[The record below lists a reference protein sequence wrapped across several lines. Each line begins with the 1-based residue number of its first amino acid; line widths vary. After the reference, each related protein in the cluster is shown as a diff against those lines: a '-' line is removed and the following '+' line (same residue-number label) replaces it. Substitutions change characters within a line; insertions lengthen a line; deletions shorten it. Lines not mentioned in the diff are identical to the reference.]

1 MGRKGKMMPME
12 NDGQRMPAVRTL
24 ARRGKSLKVAAGVAS
39 VALIVAA
46 TSVNTAASPPAAR
59 SFDIAGSC
67 TAEAMQAAVANLSTK
82 VTVRQ
87 IANGPRFAGGTRLVA
102 ATDKL
107 PAFCQ
112 VTGSFVTN
120 PATGKT
126 ANFLATFPA
135 NWNGKYLQMGC
146 SGHCGQFA
154 VSDPAQPQATITN
167 QGLPYDTI
175 ARGYASFATDEGHEG
190 FSGGTWAIKGP
201 GQVDEEAI
209 ADLFYRADKVLAGM
223 GKEFTAAFYGRAS
236 GAPQKIARSYFNG
249 CSGGG
254 RDAFVA
260 ASYFP
265 EAFDGIIGGS
275 AYNGIGAA
283 FQFAGIP
290 SGQLRSAGAVVP
302 PSLIALI
309 DPIVKAQCDGLD
321 GVKDGL
327 IQNPAACN
335 FRPDRDLP
343 KCTPGSPAGQCFTP
357 EQIETVS
364 LLLSAVTDER
374 GNVIQPGFSVSEIQ
388 AASFLTPPRPA
399 DLSARDPFPGSD
411 TGALNGGYWP
421 LADAYL
427 KVFVHKNDPHFFTRQ
442 LFTFRSGGPG
452 RINAFHVVAPSSEVD
467 LVKREARM
475 GIGHFPENFDPFIRQ
490 DRKFLM
496 WHNLSDQVLTSYM
509 SVNFYKQL
517 AARHGGYDKLQ
528 RNVRLFSLPGTPHC
542 SMGGIGPNSFDALT
556 ARENWVEKGIAP
568 DALPAKLYPANAMGF
583 KQFDKPPTRT
593 MPLCKFPAMAHYK
606 GRGDVND
613 GANWSC
619 PSGDRSMLKVGE
631 SGRQAGVVE

>member
-1 MGRKGKMMPME
+1 M
-12 NDGQRMPAVRTL
+12 D
-24 ARRGKSLKVAAGVAS
+24 KSSSRWGAFLKLAAGTTAAAFVIA
-39 VALIVAA
+39 ATTAA
-46 TSVNTAASPPAAR
+46 TSADTPAPSRTNGSFDLSTTCRPAAVR
-59 SFDIAGSC
+59 
-67 TAEAMQAAVANLSTK
+67 AAVGNLSTK
-82 VTVRQ
+82 VTVKQ
-87 IANGPRFAGGTRLVA
+87 IANGPRFDGGTRLVP
-102 ATDKL
+102 ATDRL

-120 PATGKT
+120 PETGKT
-126 ANFLATFPA
+126 ANFLATLPA
-135 NWNGKYLQMGC
+135 NWNGKYLQLGC

-154 VSDPAQPQATITN
+154 VSDPSQPQATITT
-167 QGLPYDTI
+167 QGQPYDTI
-175 ARGYASFATDEGHEG
+175 VRGYAAFATDEGHEG
-190 FSGGTWAIKGP
+190 FSGGTWAVKGP
-201 GQVDEEAI
+201 GQVDQDAVT
-209 ADLFYRADKVLAGM
+209 DLYYRADKVLSGM
-223 GKEFTAAFYGRAS
+223 GKEFTAAFYGQAS

-275 AYNGIGAA
+275 AYNGAGAA

-290 SGQLRSAGAVVP
+290 SGQLRSPGAVVP
-302 PSLIALI
+302 ASLIALI

-327 IQNPAACN
+327 IQNPGACN

-343 KCTPGSPAGQCFTP
+343 KCTAGSPAGQCFTR

-364 LLLSAVTDER
+364 MLLSAVTDER
-374 GNVIQPGFSVSEIQ
+374 GNVIQPGFSVSEVQ
-388 AASFLTPPRPA
+388 AASFLTPPRPT
-399 DLSARDPFPGSD
+399 DLSVEDPFPGSD
-411 TGALNGGYWP
+411 TGAVNGGYWP

-427 KVFVHKNDPHFFTRQ
+427 KVFVHKNDPNFFTRE
-442 LFTFRSGGPG
+442 LFSFRSGGPG
-452 RINAFHVVAPSSEVD
+452 KISAFHVVAPSSEVA
-467 LVKREARM
+467 LAKREASM

-496 WHNLSDQVLTSYM
+496 WHNLSDQVLTPYM
-509 SVNFYKQL
+509 SINFYKQL

-556 ARENWVEKGIAP
+556 ALENWVEKGIAP

-583 KQFDKPPTRT
+583 KDFGKVPTRT
-593 MPLCKFPAMAHYK
+593 MPLCKFPTMARYK
-606 GRGDVND
+606 GTGSVND

-619 PSGDRSMLKVGE
+619 PASDKSMLRVGE
-631 SGRQAGVVE
+631 SGRQAGVIE

>member
-1 MGRKGKMMPME
+1 MTKWHRC
-12 NDGQRMPAVRTL
+12 
-24 ARRGKSLKVAAGVAS
+24 RGVVLRLAAGTAGA
-39 VALIVAA
+39 ALIVVA
-46 TSVNTAASPPAAR
+46 TTANTASPKPNGR
-59 SFDIAGSC
+59 FDLSVTC
-67 TAEAMQAAVANLSTK
+67 TPEAMQTAVSHLSTK
-82 VTVRQ
+82 VTVKQ
-87 IANGPRFAGGTRLVA
+87 IANGPRFTGGTKLVA

-120 PATGKT
+120 PVNGKT

-175 ARGYASFATDEGHEG
+175 VRGYASFATDEGHEG
-190 FSGGTWAIKGP
+190 FAGGTWAVKGP
-201 GQVDEEAI
+201 GQVDEDAI
-209 ADLFYRADKVLAGM
+209 VDLYYRADKVLSGM
-223 GKEFTAAFYGRAS
+223 GKEFTTAFYAQAS

-283 FQFAGIP
+283 FQFAGVA
-290 SGQLRSAGAVVP
+290 SGQLRSDAAVVP
-302 PSLIALI
+302 ANLVKLI

-335 FRPDRDLP
+335 FRPERDLP
-343 KCTPGSPAGQCFTP
+343 KCVAGSTAGQCFTP

-364 LLLSAVTDER
+364 TVLSAVTDER
-374 GNVIQPGFSVSEIQ
+374 GNVVQPGYSVSEIQ
-388 AASFLTPPRPA
+388 AGTFLTPPRPA
-399 DLSARDPFPGSD
+399 DLAAKDPFPNSDNGSL
-411 TGALNGGYWP
+411 AGGYWA
-421 LADAYL
+421 LADSYL
-427 KVFVHKNDPHFFTRQ
+427 KVFVHKNDPNYFTRTI
-442 LFTFRSGGPG
+442 FSFRRGGPG
-452 RINAFHVVAPSSEVD
+452 RITDFHIVAPSSEVE

-475 GIGHFPENFDPFIRQ
+475 GIGHFPENFDSFIRQ
-490 DRKFLM
+490 NRKFLM
-496 WHNLSDQVLTSYM
+496 WHNLSDQVLTPYM
-509 SVNFYKQL
+509 SINFYKQL

-556 ARENWVEKGIAP
+556 AMENWVEKGIAP
-568 DALPAKLYPANAMGF
+568 DALSASLYSVTPLGSKDFSKA
-583 KQFDKPPTRT
+583 PTRT
-593 MPLCKFPAMAHYK
+593 MPLCKFPEMARYSGK
-606 GRGDVND
+606 GDVND
-613 GANWSC
+613 AANWSC
-619 PSGDRSMLKVGE
+619 PSGDRSMLRIGE
-631 SGRQAGVVE
+631 SGRQAGVIE